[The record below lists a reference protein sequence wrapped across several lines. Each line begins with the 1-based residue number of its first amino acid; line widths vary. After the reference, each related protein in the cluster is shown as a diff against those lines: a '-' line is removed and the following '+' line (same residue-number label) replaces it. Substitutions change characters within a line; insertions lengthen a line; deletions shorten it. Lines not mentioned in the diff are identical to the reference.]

1 MKKLYETALIG
12 TGYWGSI
19 IFNTLSKITKKNILT
34 YDLNTDNSSL
44 LKKKFGSKVIVSKS
58 IDQILENNFIKN
70 VILATHPSVNFK
82 LSKDALNNNKNLFV
96 EKPILTNVKRLNQ
109 LVILAKKQKKIFM
122 GGYIYIFNSYI
133 KEIKKIIDSNI
144 LGNIKYIEI
153 QRKNLGPIRN
163 KVDAHVD
170 LGSHDISILKYLFK
184 KKIKIQNIKKNNLLK
199 KGISDISLITAQI
212 GKIKCEIISSW
223 LNPTKERKLL
233 IIGSKKMLLFDE
245 MNKTNKLKVF
255 NKYAHYP
262 KITKF
267 KKDYISNKARIYEGK
282 TKNYLIKETDT
293 LKNELLHFQKMCKIK
308 SKPITDGN
316 FCLDV
321 LRLIS

>member
-144 LGNIKYIEI
+144 LGNIK
-153 QRKNLGPIRN
+153 
-163 KVDAHVD
+163 
-170 LGSHDISILKYLFK
+170 
-184 KKIKIQNIKKNNLLK
+184 
-199 KGISDISLITAQI
+199 
-212 GKIKCEIISSW
+212 
-223 LNPTKERKLL
+223 
-233 IIGSKKMLLFDE
+233 
-245 MNKTNKLKVF
+245 
-255 NKYAHYP
+255 
-262 KITKF
+262 
-267 KKDYISNKARIYEGK
+267 
-282 TKNYLIKETDT
+282 
-293 LKNELLHFQKMCKIK
+293 
-308 SKPITDGN
+308 
-316 FCLDV
+316 
-321 LRLIS
+321 